1 MFGVVVWGGSV
12 EAGVSGGP
20 SPDVHQGSLDRAL
33 PSLGRTE
40 ERADRRWRLSGKR
53 VRCAMCNVRSRQCS
67 RLGGRGRGGSL
78 AGRRSVPG
86 CPQKSLLPRARLGT
100 ATGTSH
106 ELKSE
111 SPTNS
116 LCPAASA
123 RELD

>member
-1 MFGVVVWGGSV
+1 MFGVVVWGSV

-20 SPDVHQGSLDRAL
+20 SPDVHQGSLDRATAE
-33 PSLGRTE
+33 PGTDRGEGRQKME
-40 ERADRRWRLSGKR
+40 ALWQES
-53 VRCAMCNVRSRQCS
+53 AMCYVQCVVSTVLQTRGSRAWWFS
-67 RLGGRGRGGSL
+67 GGQAECAWL
-78 AGRRSVPG
+78 PAKEP
-86 CPQKSLLPRARLGT
+86 PPRARLGT